1 MKPEIRDDCVTA
13 HPFSVEESIPT
24 EVECRSL
31 WLRFGV
37 PDEVTVHSRMVAEL
51 ARILAVYLRRAGLK
65 LNIDLI
71 MAGGY
76 LHDLVRGQPDHPR
89 GGAGILRQLGYARVS
104 EALEPHMEPPGL
116 DWAPNEADLI
126 YLAEQCIEQYG
137 SGSLDVTF
145 EAPLKLH
152 KYLPENTEKI
162 TSGVNR
168 AGIIGD
174 WVEKLLG
181 TSLKSIIQK
190 HWRGIRAFSVQGIRN
205 IYLIVHGSVGF
216 KTDGQYLAAQELP
229 LCHKGIHQAA
239 ALREEL
245 QDVPLSNIYCSD
257 LKPAIETAAI
267 IAEPHGLR
275 PRMRAGLRE
284 ISVGEWGGS
293 TSAEV
298 RQVYSGQF
306 GHDML
311 HFRPPGGETL
321 FECATRVIPAFY
333 EILNSTFGNMA
344 IVGHP
349 VVNRIMLC
357 QVLGLS
363 LESLFEMDR
372 NYGWVDHIYCDG
384 PNMRL
389 KTVNSEQ

>member
-1 MKPEIRDDCVTA
+1 
-13 HPFSVEESIPT
+13 
-24 EVECRSL
+24 
-31 WLRFGV
+31 
-37 PDEVTVHSRMVAEL
+37 MVAEL
-51 ARILAVYLRRAGLK
+51 ARIIAVYLKRAGLK

-76 LHDLVRGQPDHPR
+76 LHDLVKGQPDHP
-89 GGAGILRQLGYARVS
+89 GVGAGILQQLGYARVS
-104 EALEPHMEPPGL
+104 EALEPHMNHPWPDGVP
-116 DWAPNEADLI
+116 DEADLI
-126 YLAEQCIEQYG
+126 YLAEQCIEEYG
-137 SGSLDVTF
+137 SGSLDGTF
-145 EAPLKLH
+145 RAPLNVH
-152 KYLPENTEKI
+152 RYLSMNTEKI
-162 TSGVNR
+162 SSGVNR
-168 AGIIGD
+168 ACIIRD
-174 WVEKLLG
+174 CVEKLLG
-181 TSLKSIIQK
+181 TSLRNIIGK
-190 HWRGIRAFSVQGIRN
+190 HRRGIRAASVQGIRN
-205 IYLIVHGSVGF
+205 VYLIVHGAIGF
-216 KTDGQYLAAQELP
+216 KTDGQYFAEQELP

-257 LKPAIETAAI
+257 LKPAIETATI
-267 IAEPHGLR
+267 IAEPHGLG
-275 PRMRAGLRE
+275 PRIRAGLRE
-284 ISVGEWGGS
+284 ISVGELGGS

-298 RQVYSGQF
+298 RQFYSVQF

-389 KTVNSEQ
+389 KTVNSEPVSSEQ

>member
-1 MKPEIRDDCVTA
+1 MKPETRDDCVTA
-13 HPFSVEESIPT
+13 HIFSVEESIPT
-24 EVECRSL
+24 EAECRSL

-76 LHDLVRGQPDHPR
+76 LQDLVRGQPDHPR
-89 GGAGILRQLGYARVS
+89 GGAGILRQVGYARVS

-168 AGIIGD
+168 AGIIRD
-174 WVEKLLG
+174 CVEKLLG
-181 TSLKSIIQK
+181 TSLRSIIEK
-190 HWRGIRAFSVQGIRN
+190 HRRGIRAVSVQGIRN
-205 IYLIVHGSVGF
+205 VYLIVHGGVGF
-216 KTDGQYLAAQELP
+216 KTDGQYLAAQESP
-229 LCHKGIHQAA
+229 LCPEGIHQAA
-239 ALREEL
+239 ALMEGL
-245 QDVPLSNIYCSD
+245 QGVPLSNIYCSD

-267 IAEPHGLR
+267 IAEPHGLG
-275 PRMRAGLRE
+275 PRIRAGLRE
-284 ISVGEWGGS
+284 ISVGELGGS

-363 LESLFEMDR
+363 WRDYSKWIGITAGLTIF
-372 NYGWVDHIYCDG
+372 IATG
-384 PNMRL
+384 PICGSR
-389 KTVNSEQ
+389 Q